1 MSVYIDA
8 QTCVSVDDGR
18 RYSSNDDRT
27 DDHYNHNQTC
37 GLFKHFQHLKQW
49 IQEPGLQW
57 WSN

>member
-27 DDHYNHNQTC
+27 EDHYNHNMWCIQALSAFETVDS
-37 GLFKHFQHLKQW
+37 GAW
-49 IQEPGLQW
+49 IAVVEQ
-57 WSN
+57 

>member
-27 DDHYNHNQTC
+27 GIIITITRHVVYSSTFSIWNSGFRSLDC
-37 GLFKHFQHLKQW
+37 SG
-49 IQEPGLQW
+49 GAM
-57 WSN
+57 